1 MNEIVNNFSLASD
14 KFIPGMNL
22 RGSLDLLI
30 VLIYLLLEAQTF
42 KQTGD
47 SKYSYQLELDKVY
60 FQHKMFYED
69 LKHLPRRIIADKV
82 LRDKAFNIAKKF
94 RNIMNIIYSCFKTL

>member
-22 RGSLDLLI
+22 RQPGFTNSAYI
-30 VLIYLLLEAQTF
+30 PFTRSETF

-60 FQHKMFYED
+60 FQHKMLYED
-69 LKHLPRRIIADKV
+69 FKHLPIRIIADKV

-94 RNIMNIIYSCFKTL
+94 RNMMNIIYSCFKTL